1 MFTYAKTVY
10 HRLLRGG
17 RFELGVEFRNLA
29 GRQGE
34 GDFLRVFDEAL
45 PGSR

>member
-34 GDFLRVFDEAL
+34 GDYLRVVDDGL
-45 PGSR
+45 TGSR